1 MKNKRSI
8 KLAISLFT
16 ISALIGTTIYQC
28 FNLNSF
34 ANAIS
39 APSGIPFKTIDVG
52 SSDSITSDTDIYG
65 NQIYVWLGDGAMY
78 YQRFNAAGEP
88 LSSEN
93 TIYNIGDAHDPD
105 VTFTDTGF
113 AVVWQSYNVFS
124 GNQEIRLSTFSHTD
138 TPIISGHVV
147 SEDSIGYNA
156 KPKIAGNSYSNEIGV
171 TWEKCEDVS
180 CQNHD
185 IVFRVLDMAGNEY
198 NPTDITVNTRT
209 QDDQTYPDISLS
221 SGVYMITWQD
231 YDSNTDL
238 SSINARGF
246 FEQGSKNSDTLIVSN
261 NQNQF
266 AYKPSIDSTYT
277 QDYLGISE
285 DGVSPDD
292 LLNEFFIA
300 WTETAPTGSDIYVRK
315 INCII
320 NNISDIEN
328 PGDYIDVL
336 ECTSEQRGIEA
347 NIARANTTTGYNSMA
362 AISAYKP
369 YNPIQRNRPYQDTA
383 LDMVNVSWAFQNG
396 VSYNLFSQNFTN
408 NLERSGGE
416 TTISTNL
423 NINSPIHSS
432 SNQDGFFT
440 VSYSEGSLGKA
451 AYIPSQYLR
460 KGDQRGVNAPDTKI
474 QDHSKVSVANN
485 GNYAIV
491 YEQNNGNDQDIFVA
505 LYDSNGNPIKNNQ
518 IATSTTTGDQT
529 NPQIGFFNEASNSEN
544 LGKFIVSW
552 EGEGNGDSSG
562 IFYQYFDSNGEKI
575 GSENLANNN
584 TSEIQSNHILKVGKY
599 NQFGILYAEG
609 AIAPSNVKLFYN
621 NNFNQIISTVATDLE
636 TTNLN
641 FALSPEADGSL
652 GSTGKTKMAITYDK
666 NGTGEGFLGAY
677 LEDANTINLG
687 STGTINGTISD
698 IDGGYK
704 EALNS
709 LSSPADPFFI
719 VINSIDQNLDVTN
732 NVYAFTT
739 NGINILLASSAG
751 QLNSKIA
758 IDNYTGNFIAY
769 YSDPGNNLYEAR
781 RNLNQAILLTAG
793 SNTNLFRGQHIYKND
808 YTTNATINTVSENGA
823 TLTPSSGN
831 FNNGDIIGEL
841 NTYPGLNQVTSLKLN
856 FLNDIS
862 LNFTIDQIVTGQTSG
877 AEGKVVGIS
886 NYFIILE
893 EINGTFING
902 ENLDNIEND
911 IIDSQLETL
920 NIYFDGFEGY
930 YFNPGDTAINSD
942 QSVFSEVQYSRGDY
956 ITIEGTTFFT
966 DPETGKDVSKFNE
979 LGTVQ
984 SDVIGT
990 IQAQIN
996 TISIETNGTLSIKP
1010 FGPNFSTNQYKIY
1023 GQSLINPSIDYNST
1037 STLEEQ
1043 KIFVSTFSTNNL
1055 INELQLDGNGIYQ
1068 QIFIDPFTLG
1078 DKEDLN
1084 PLTAQE
1090 ITAGGKYIVVPQ
1102 NINFGTI
1109 SRSATGVVNFADLNP
1124 ACLQVTDLDGTDFDL
1139 TASLTDLVNM
1149 SSPTDI
1155 IPNSNFV
1162 IENNDGTNPVIQTT
1176 YGFTSANDVTID
1188 PSTDPGQEANLSSS
1202 KTLLRKTNTNT
1213 GSWTICP
1220 TVKLTV
1226 QSDATSGIYLG
1237 TLTFTLI

>member
-1 MKNKRSI
+1 MKNKRLI
-8 KLAISLFT
+8 KLVISLFT
-16 ISALIGTTIYQC
+16 ISALIGVTIYQC
-28 FNLNSF
+28 FNSNLF
-34 ANAIS
+34 VKAIS
-39 APSGIPFKTIDVG
+39 SSSGTPYKTIDVG
-52 SSDSITSDTDIYG
+52 YSDSMTSDTDIYG

-88 LSSEN
+88 ISSQN
-93 TIYNIGDAHDPD
+93 NISNIGDAHNPD
-105 VTFTDTGF
+105 VAFTDTGF
-113 AVVWQSYNVFS
+113 AVVWQSYNGLS

-138 TPIISGHVV
+138 APITTGHVV
-147 SEDSIGYNA
+147 SDELIGYDA

-171 TWEKCEDVS
+171 TWEKCEDIYCES
-180 CQNHD
+180 HD
-185 IVFRVLDMAGNEY
+185 IAFRVLDMAGTEY
-198 NPTDITVNTRT
+198 NAGDITVNTRL
-209 QDDQTYPDISLS
+209 QDDQSFPDISLS
-221 SGVYMITWQD
+221 SGVYMITWHE
-231 YDSNTDL
+231 YDSNL
-238 SSINARGF
+238 ERSLISARGF
-246 FEQGSKNSDTLIVSN
+246 FEQGEKNTDVITVSTT
-261 NQNQF
+261 QNQL

-277 QDYLGISE
+277 QDYLGTSD

-300 WTETAPTGSDIYVRK
+300 WTQTAPTGTDIYVRK

-320 NNISDIEN
+320 NNISDRDN

-336 ECTSEQRGIEA
+336 ECTADQRGGEA
-347 NIARANTTTGYNSMA
+347 NIIRANTTTGYNSIA

-383 LDMVNVSWAFQNG
+383 LDMVNVSWAFQINS
-396 VSYNLFSQNFTN
+396 SYNIVSQNFTN

-416 TTISTNL
+416 ITVSTNL
-423 NINSPIHSS
+423 NAATPIHSS

-440 VSYSEGSLGKA
+440 ISYGEGEFGKA

-460 KGDQRGVNAPDTKI
+460 KGDQRGINAPDTRT

-491 YEQNNGNDQDIFVA
+491 YEQDNGIDQDIFLA
-505 LYDSNGNPIKNNQ
+505 LYDSNGSPIKNNQ
-518 IATSTTTGDQT
+518 IATTTTTGDQT
-529 NPQIGFFNEASNSEN
+529 NPQVGFFNELSDSEN
-544 LGKFIVSW
+544 SGKFIVSW

-575 GSENLANNN
+575 GTENLANNN
-584 TSEIQSNHILKVGKY
+584 TSDIQSNNVLKVGKY

-621 NNFNQIISTVATDLE
+621 NNSNQIISTISSDLE
-636 TTNLN
+636 TVNLN
-641 FALSPEADGSL
+641 FALSPEADGSF
-652 GSTGKTKMAITYDK
+652 GTNGKTKMAITYDK
-666 NGTGEGFLGAY
+666 NGAGEGFLGAY

-687 STGTINGTISD
+687 SIGTINATISD

-719 VINSIDQNLDVTN
+719 VVNSIDQNLDVTN

-739 NGINILLASSAG
+739 NGTNTILASSIG
-751 QLNSKIA
+751 QINSKLA
-758 IDNYTGNFIAY
+758 VDNYTGNFISY
-769 YSDPGNNLYEAR
+769 YSDPGNIIYEAR
-781 RNLNQAILLTAG
+781 RNTSQAILLTEG

-808 YTTNATINTVSENGA
+808 YTTNAYVDTISPNSA
-823 TLTPSSGN
+823 TLTSSSGN
-831 FNNGDIIGEL
+831 FYNGDQVGEL
-841 NTYPGLNQVTSLKLN
+841 NTYSGVNSIPSLRLN
-856 FLNDIS
+856 FTNDIS
-862 LNFTIDQIVTGQTSG
+862 SNFTVEQTVTGQNSG
-877 AEGKVVGIS
+877 ATGTVVGIS

-893 EINGTFING
+893 DITGTFIDG
-902 ENLDNIEND
+902 EGVDNIEND
-911 IIDSQLETL
+911 IIESQLETL
-920 NIYFDGFEGY
+920 NIYFDSFEGY
-930 YFNPGDTAINSD
+930 NFSAGDTAINGD
-942 QSVFSEVQYSRGDY
+942 RSVFAEVQYSHGDY
-956 ITIEGTTFFT
+956 ITIEGQTFFT
-966 DPETGKDVSKFNE
+966 TPPSGDVLKFNI

-990 IQAQIN
+990 IQANIN
-996 TISIETNGTLSIKP
+996 TLSIETNGTLAIKL

-1023 GQSLINPSIDYNST
+1023 GQSLINPSIDYNTT
-1037 STLEEQ
+1037 SSLEDE
-1043 KIFVSTFSTNNL
+1043 KIFVSTFSTNNFP
-1055 INELQLDGNGIYQ
+1055 NELQLDGNGVYQ
-1068 QIFIDPFTLG
+1068 QIFSDPFTLG
-1078 DKEDLN
+1078 TKEDLS
-1084 PLTAQE
+1084 PLTSQE

-1109 SRSATGVVNFADLNP
+1109 SRSGTGVVNFADLNP

-1139 TASLTDLVNM
+1139 TASLTNLVN
-1149 SSPTDI
+1149 SSVPTEI

-1162 IENNDGTNPVIQTT
+1162 IENNDGINPLIQTT
-1176 YGFTSANDVTID
+1176 YGFTNANDVTID

-1226 QSDATSGIYLG
+1226 QSDATSGTYNGI
-1237 TLTFTLI
+1237 LTFTLI